1 MFSCFHWKLFR
12 FDDAS
17 VSPTSLQNALNTS
30 AYVIFYEMLKTT
42 RNQIVSSAAASAEI
56 KPKVTPAVSP
66 AGPERKVIGPQL
78 PSPAPSVAKIPPSP
92 RTIPSN
98 PKQGPSPLVKPK
110 VITESPIVK
119 KPPPAPVKVGG
130 LVPYDGDSDSDEELN
145 KTKLKTKSPPTPII
159 APKPTTAATTSPS
172 PFLPRAVN
180 LKKLKDTIQKEDAP
194 SFSMNNGLKTESKKT
209 EPNRDPSSEIL
220 FAKENS
226 AKEESKTIISHSR
239 NEFHVRDIDSHSPS
253 VHSDNS
259 SGSTTSFTVS
269 DIGSGAV
276 RSGSS
281 ATDNY
286 LTTSRQKWNVV
297 PHAGSNGSAANGK
310 SEQHSKRERSSPPPG
325 ADREDAVSEY
335 SEAGSHGSPK
345 KRKKTAL
352 FENGGNI
359 LGKFGKEIFNGG
371 AKLFKA
377 NKNITD
383 TDDATA
389 GTACEAT
396 TSQSHEKA
404 SSSKL
409 SADQD
414 EDRQKKHKKKKKKK
428 FKDEKDQSDS
438 ESWEEKTKDTLDNFA
453 DKVVSSKSEGETVCK
468 KSSFNPEA
476 PVKSW
481 DAKPEKGSGAVTWD
495 GTKAADIAE
504 QLRKSSEIRSWAG
517 DRSRDLERK
526 SLEPRK
532 RSAAQDLDAELD
544 AGRVKKVKKFR
555 EDSSKWSGQNP
566 FQMAQEHR
574 NRGDSFSDKPEFQ
587 RRKEE
592 FQR

>member
-1 MFSCFHWKLFR
+1 METLFR

-42 RNQIVSSAAASAEI
+42 RNHIVSSTAASAEI
-56 KPKVTPAVSP
+56 KSKVTPAVSP

-92 RTIPSN
+92 MTIPSN
-98 PKQGPSPLVKPK
+98 PKQGPSLLVTPK
-110 VITESPIVK
+110 VITESPIIK
-119 KPPPAPVKVGG
+119 KPPPAPVKAGG
-130 LVPYDGDSDSDEELN
+130 LVPYVGGSDSDEEVN
-145 KTKLKTKSPPTPII
+145 NSPPTPII
-159 APKPTTAATTSPS
+159 APKPATAATTSPS
-172 PFLPRAVN
+172 SFLPRAVN
-180 LKKLKDTIQKEDAP
+180 LKKLMDTIQKEDAP
-194 SFSMNNGLKTESKKT
+194 SFSMNNSLKTESKKT
-209 EPNRDPSSEIL
+209 ESNGDPSSEIL
-220 FAKENS
+220 YAKENS
-226 AKEESKTIISHSR
+226 VKEEPKTIISQSR

-276 RSGSS
+276 RSGAS

-286 LTTSRQKWNVV
+286 LSTSRQKKNVV
-297 PHAGSNGSAANGK
+297 PHAGSSAANGK
-310 SEQHSKRERSSPPPG
+310 SEQHSKPG
-325 ADREDAVSEY
+325 ADRKDAVSEY
-335 SEAGSHGSPK
+335 SEADSHGLTK

-359 LGKFGKEIFNGG
+359 LGKFGKEIFNAG
-371 AKLFKA
+371 AKLFKG
-377 NKNITD
+377 NKTTTD

-409 SADQD
+409 SVDQD

-428 FKDEKDQSDS
+428 FKDDKDHSDS
-438 ESWEEKTKDTLDNFA
+438 ESWEEKTKDTLDNFT
-453 DKVVSSKSEGETVCK
+453 DKVVPSKSEGETVCK

>member
-1 MFSCFHWKLFR
+1 METLFR

-17 VSPTSLQNALNTS
+17 VSPTSLQS
-30 AYVIFYEMLKTT
+30 ASSSVYVIFYEMLKTT
-42 RNQIVSSAAASAEI
+42 RNQIVSSAAASAEM
-56 KPKVTPAVSP
+56 KPKVTQAVSP
-66 AGPERKVIGPQL
+66 KVPEKKVIGPQL

-98 PKQGPSPLVKPK
+98 SKQGPSPLVKPK
-110 VITESPIVK
+110 MITESPIVK
-119 KPPPAPVKVGG
+119 KPPSALVKVGG
-130 LVPYDGDSDSDEELN
+130 LVHYDGDSDSDEEVN
-145 KTKLKTKSPPTPII
+145 ETKLKAKSPPTPIQ
-159 APKPTTAATTSPS
+159 
-172 PFLPRAVN
+172 VY
-180 LKKLKDTIQKEDAP
+180 
-194 SFSMNNGLKTESKKT
+194 
-209 EPNRDPSSEIL
+209 
-220 FAKENS
+220 
-226 AKEESKTIISHSR
+226 
-239 NEFHVRDIDSHSPS
+239 VRD
-253 VHSDNS
+253 NS
-259 SGSTTSFTVS
+259 LGSTTRFNVS
-269 DIGSGAV
+269 DIG
-276 RSGSS
+276 SGSS

-310 SEQHSKRERSSPPPG
+310 FEQHSKREQSSPPPG
-325 ADREDAVSEY
+325 TDREDAVREY
-335 SEAGSHGSPK
+335 SKAGSHGSPK

-359 LGKFGKEIFNGG
+359 LGKFGKEIFNAG
-371 AKLFKA
+371 AKLFKG
-377 NKNITD
+377 NKTTTD

>member
-1 MFSCFHWKLFR
+1 
-12 FDDAS
+12 
-17 VSPTSLQNALNTS
+17 
-30 AYVIFYEMLKTT
+30 MLKTT

-56 KPKVTPAVSP
+56 KVTQAVLP
-66 AGPERKVIGPQL
+66 TGPEKKVIGPQL
-78 PSPAPSVAKIPPSP
+78 PSPAPSVAQIPPCP

-110 VITESPIVK
+110 VITESPIVR
-119 KPPPAPVKVGG
+119 KPPPAPVKIGG
-130 LVPYDGDSDSDEELN
+130 LVPYDGDINSDEKVN
-145 KTKLKTKSPPTPII
+145 KTKLKIKSPPTPII
-159 APKPTTAATTSPS
+159 VPKPATAATTSPS
-172 PFLPRAVN
+172 PFLPRADN
-180 LKKLKDTIQKEDAP
+180 LKNLKDTTQKEDAP

-209 EPNRDPSSEIL
+209 EPNRDPSSKIR
-220 FAKENS
+220 FARENS
-226 AKEESKTIISHSR
+226 FKEESKTIISHSR
-239 NEFHVRDIDSHSPS
+239 NEFYVRDIDSHSPS

-276 RSGSS
+276 RSGAS

-310 SEQHSKRERSSPPPG
+310 SEQHSKREQSSPPAG
-325 ADREDAVSEY
+325 ADQEDAVSEY

-359 LGKFGKEIFNGG
+359 LGKFGKEIFNAG

-383 TDDATA
+383 MDDATA

-396 TSQSHEKA
+396 TSQSPEKA

-409 SADQD
+409 TADQD
-414 EDRQKKHKKKKKKK
+414 EDRQKMKKNK

-438 ESWEEKTKDTLDNFA
+438 ESSEDKTKDKPKVTEPVSPAGPERKVKGPQLPSPAHSDRNNVSLRHDQIQWDHLYGSTGPGLPEHSYVTHRPHQTPPRRIEKAGGEYWNIQNHYFCQNFA
-453 DKVVSSKSEGETVCK
+453 Y
-468 KSSFNPEA
+468 F
-476 PVKSW
+476 SW
-481 DAKPEKGSGAVTWD
+481 ECHIS
-495 GTKAADIAE
+495 
-504 QLRKSSEIRSWAG
+504 
-517 DRSRDLERK
+517 
-526 SLEPRK
+526 
-532 RSAAQDLDAELD
+532 
-544 AGRVKKVKKFR
+544 
-555 EDSSKWSGQNP
+555 
-566 FQMAQEHR
+566 
-574 NRGDSFSDKPEFQ
+574 
-587 RRKEE
+587 
-592 FQR
+592 

>member
-1 MFSCFHWKLFR
+1 MFR

-17 VSPTSLQNALNTS
+17 VSPTSLPSALNTSS
-30 AYVIFYEMLKTT
+30 AYVIFYEMPKTT

-56 KPKVTPAVSP
+56 KSKVTQHVSP
-66 AGPERKVIGPQL
+66 AGPERKAIGPQQ

-130 LVPYDGDSDSDEELN
+130 LVPYDGDSDSEEEVN
-145 KTKLKTKSPPTPII
+145 KNKLKTKSPPTPII
-159 APKPTTAATTSPS
+159 APKPATAATTSPS
-172 PFLPRAVN
+172 SFLPRAVN
-180 LKKLKDTIQKEDAP
+180 LKKLMDTIQKEDAP
-194 SFSMNNGLKTESKKT
+194 SFSMNNSLKTESKKT
-209 EPNRDPSSEIL
+209 ESNGDPSSEIL
-220 FAKENS
+220 YAKENS
-226 AKEESKTIISHSR
+226 VKEEPKTIISQSR

-276 RSGSS
+276 RSGAS

-297 PHAGSNGSAANGK
+297 PHAGAGSNGSAANGK

-359 LGKFGKEIFNGG
+359 LGKFGKEIFNAG

-396 TSQSHEKA
+396 TSQSPEKA

-409 SADQD
+409 TADQD
-414 EDRQKKHKKKKKKK
+414 EDRQKMKKNK

-438 ESWEEKTKDTLDNFA
+438 ESSEDKTKDKPKVTEPVSPAGPERKVKGPQLPSPAHSDRNNVSLRHDQIQWDHLYGSTGPGLPEHSYVTHRPHQTPPRRIEKAGGEYGNIQNHYFCQNFA
-453 DKVVSSKSEGETVCK
+453 Y
-468 KSSFNPEA
+468 F
-476 PVKSW
+476 SW
-481 DAKPEKGSGAVTWD
+481 ECHIS
-495 GTKAADIAE
+495 
-504 QLRKSSEIRSWAG
+504 
-517 DRSRDLERK
+517 
-526 SLEPRK
+526 
-532 RSAAQDLDAELD
+532 
-544 AGRVKKVKKFR
+544 
-555 EDSSKWSGQNP
+555 
-566 FQMAQEHR
+566 
-574 NRGDSFSDKPEFQ
+574 
-587 RRKEE
+587 
-592 FQR
+592 